1 MTYDKSEKLKGGE
14 IEMKK
19 KLLEILAGTAFIA
32 TLCNVN
38 AACFFWVNQPKV
50 PDKAKKLRR
59 F

>member
-1 MTYDKSEKLKGGE
+1 
-14 IEMKK
+14 MKK
-19 KLLEILAGTAFIA
+19 KFLRILAGTAFVA

-50 PDKAKKLRR
+50 PEKAKKLRR